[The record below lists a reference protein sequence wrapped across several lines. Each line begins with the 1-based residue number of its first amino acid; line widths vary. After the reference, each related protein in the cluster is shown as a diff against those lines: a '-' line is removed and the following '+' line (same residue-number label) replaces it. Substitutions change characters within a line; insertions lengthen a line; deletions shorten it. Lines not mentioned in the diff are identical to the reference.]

1 MTASVRVGEKKDL
14 IKVRELIIELAIYEK
29 YPGAVKVTIEQL
41 EEDGFGYNKVFDFFV
56 AELNNK
62 IVGFALY
69 YTSYSTWRGRCL
81 YLEDL
86 VVTEKH
92 RKSGIGSLLFEAC
105 IEETKARKA
114 DRMEWQVLDWNKP
127 AINFYKKY
135 NANLDEN
142 WTNGKLFFTY

>member
-114 DRMEWQVLDWNKP
+114 ERMEWQVLDWNKP

>member
-1 MTASVRVGEKKDL
+1 MQPNIRKGIKEDL
-14 IKVRELIIELAIYEK
+14 KSVRELIVELAVYEK
-29 YPGAVKVTIEQL
+29 YPDAVKVSLQQL
-41 EEDGFGYNKVFDFFV
+41 KEDGFGNNKVFDFFV
-56 AELNNK
+56 AELNSE

-81 YLEDL
+81 YLEDI

-92 RKSGIGSLLFEAC
+92 RKSGMGSLLFEAC
-105 IEETKARKA
+105 IRETKARKA
-114 DRMEWQVLDWNKP
+114 ERMEWQVLNWNEP

-142 WTNGKLFFTY
+142 WINGKLFFTY